1 VNRLSHPF
9 QALLAPRS
17 PKTSNKNRNKR
28 SSYPLLST
36 AFAHFP
42 NWESPI
48 CNIPNDLRTLVKT
61 PGGVYTKRLP
71 NFAADVRKIQYQPDS
86 GRHTHAREQRR
97 IAMPRNQWVHKLT
110 VATTIAACVTG
121 ACLSART
128 KEPPMLSAD
137 SFAKAKDFINRTGRP
152 VERARLRFHFEHGS
166 AGEVIAELT
175 KFQNPDG
182 GFATYLESDSRWTG
196 SSPNGTRVALKILT
210 EVKAPA
216 QDPHVQAAVKYLAA
230 NFDERAGA
238 WRALPREAN
247 AAPHA
252 PWWHVHEDTGK
263 CDVDSPIFP
272 TAALAG
278 YLQPYN
284 ALLPDGFLNRITDSS
299 LKYLADAP
307 VKMEMSD
314 IDMLT
319 ELVRLLPPGQSQRE
333 AAIQK
338 LRTVLNTVVVRDPR
352 EWTTYGIQPLS
363 FVDSLNS
370 PFYPGLEREVDA
382 NLDYILTTQKDD
394 GGWPL
399 NWSWSDSDPAAWKI
413 AEQEWRAVMTL
424 EKLERLEG
432 FHRIR
437 H

>member
-1 VNRLSHPF
+1 
-9 QALLAPRS
+9 
-17 PKTSNKNRNKR
+17 
-28 SSYPLLST
+28 
-36 AFAHFP
+36 
-42 NWESPI
+42 
-48 CNIPNDLRTLVKT
+48 
-61 PGGVYTKRLP
+61 
-71 NFAADVRKIQYQPDS
+71 
-86 GRHTHAREQRR
+86 
-97 IAMPRNQWVHKLT
+97 MPRNQWVHKFT

-152 VERARLRFHFEHGS
+152 LERARLRFHFEHGS

-175 KFQNPDG
+175 KFLNPDG

-263 CDVDSPIFP
+263 CDVNSPVFP

-284 ALLPDGFLNRITDSS
+284 ALLPDGSLNRITDSS

-307 VKMEMSD
+307 VKMQMSD
-314 IDMLT
+314 IDTLT
-319 ELVRLLPPGQSQRE
+319 ELVRLLPPSHPQRE

-338 LRTVLNTVVVRDPR
+338 LRTVLNTLVVRDPH

-363 FVDSLNS
+363 FIDSLNS
-370 PFYPGLEREVDA
+370 PFYPGLEKEVDA